1 MKLQGLK
8 IAISASDA
16 PDRARL
22 GLPEHE
28 VDRVVLTLCT
38 TIVRE
43 GAEVLYAG
51 NLAPDQYTFKIF
63 RHLAGAYA
71 SRSATPPFQHIVPE
85 PIARRSGF
93 DALHAALRENVA
105 VAQTRICIG
114 GHLVRVRAS
123 NAALLIGEANPGR
136 RTVEDEAGWE
146 AWLAS
151 HPVIDPY
158 TAYTVARA
166 AVTAEADARIAIGG
180 KLGVT
185 DNAADRY
192 EGAIPGIFE
201 EAIMTLEAD
210 KPLIALGAYGG
221 AARDLAIA
229 LEVLDRGERVP
240 RGDQQDGYAEA
251 VDRAAALGRR
261 IPDAVRP
268 ALSALANDDRAE
280 AISHAVV
287 EAVLSWRGAT
297 GPIA

>member
-28 VDRVVLTLCT
+28 VDRVLLTLCT

-43 GAEVLYAG
+43 GGEVLYAG

-63 RHLAGAYA
+63 RHLAGTYA
-71 SRSATPPFQHIVPE
+71 SRSAAPPFQHVVPE
-85 PIARRSGF
+85 PIARRSRFG
-93 DALHAALRENVA
+93 ALHAVLRENIA

-114 GHLVRVRAS
+114 SDLVRVRAS
-123 NAALLIGEANPGR
+123 NAALLIGDPGPGR
-136 RTVEDEAGWE
+136 RTIEDEAGWE
-146 AWLAS
+146 AWLSS
-151 HPVIDPY
+151 HPATEPS
-158 TAYTVARA
+158 TAYTAARA
-166 AVTAEADARIAIGG
+166 AVTGEAVARIAIGG
-180 KLGVT
+180 KMGVM

-201 EAIMTLEAD
+201 EAIMMLESD
-210 KPLIALGAYGG
+210 RPVIALGAYGG

-229 LEVLDRGERVP
+229 LGVLETGERVP

-268 ALSALANDDRAE
+268 ALSELAKDDRAE

-287 EAVLSWRGAT
+287 EAVLSWRAAGR
-297 GPIA
+297 

>member
-28 VDRVVLTLCT
+28 VDRVLLTLCT

-43 GAEVLYAG
+43 GGEVLYAG

-63 RHLAGAYA
+63 RHLAGNYA

-85 PIARRSGF
+85 PIARRSRF

-114 GHLVRVRAS
+114 ADLVRVRAS
-123 NAALLIGEANPGR
+123 NAALLIGEPGLGR
-136 RTVEDEAGWE
+136 RTIEDEAGWE

-151 HPVIDPY
+151 HPVIDPPMAY
-158 TAYTVARA
+158 TAARI
-166 AVTAEADARIAIGG
+166 AVTTEADARIAIGG
-180 KLGVT
+180 KMGGT

-192 EGAIPGIFE
+192 EGTMSGIFE

-210 KPLIALGAYGG
+210 KPLIVLGAYGG

-229 LEVLDRGERVP
+229 LKVLETGERVP
-240 RGDQQDGYAEA
+240 RGDQQDRYAEA
-251 VDRAAALGRR
+251 VDRAADLGRR

-268 ALSALANDDRAE
+268 ALSKLANDDRAE
-280 AISHAVV
+280 ALSHAVV
-287 EAVLSWRGAT
+287 EAILSWRAAGR
-297 GPIA
+297 